1 MEALEQQENSLL
13 LHLVKQIEDV
23 AKVYIIRLIIV
34 IHLLIE
40 NKCLSLKL
48 TNGNFPRQ
56 YCLGSIFN
64 KFRNATSVEMYL

>member
-1 MEALEQQENSLL
+1 MKEILLVLMEALEQQENSLL

-40 NKCLSLKL
+40 NKIEKSYK
-48 TNGNFPRQ
+48 FPFKGTF
-56 YCLGSIFN
+56 LHS
-64 KFRNATSVEMYL
+64 